1 MGSKFH
7 PGFTIIETMLFL
19 AITGTLIVAILA
31 GSGAAINNQ
40 RYQDSVTSLKTLIQ
54 DQYAQVT
61 SVNNAEATD
70 AVSCDTNGVVRV
82 DPSLPAVPRG
92 QGGCVI
98 MGRFMLID
106 DMTVTT
112 SSVVGYNANDSSV
125 YLDDLSEL
133 RAYNL
138 SLLATTT
145 SSESIQWSSKI
156 AWPVRGPQA
165 RIPAPVSRSVGIL
178 ILRSPKSG
186 VTYTYTAN
194 APSTS
199 ALRTMISTT
208 NQAENR
214 ICMNPNGVT
223 VVGGLAVVV
232 VANATGPTG
241 IEVRSNDMG
250 DVAAC

>member
-19 AITGTLIVAILA
+19 AITGALIVAILA
-31 GSGAAINNQ
+31 GSGSAINNQ

-54 DQYAQVT
+54 DQFAQVT

-70 AVSCDTNGVVRV
+70 AVSCDTNGVVTV
-82 DPSLPAVPRG
+82 DSSQPAGPRG

-98 MGRFMLID
+98 IGRFMLID
-106 DMTVTT
+106 DSTVTT
-112 SSVVGYNANDSSV
+112 SSVVGYNSNDSTTYV
-125 YLDDLSEL
+125 DDLSEL
-133 RAYNL
+133 KAYKL

-145 SSESIQWSSKI
+145 TADSVQWGSKI
-156 AWPVRGPQA
+156 AWPVKGPQA
-165 RIPAPVSRSVGIL
+165 KVPKPATRSVGIL

-194 APSTS
+194 APSPS
-199 ALRTMISTT
+199 ALSAMIASA
-208 NQAENR
+208 NQTENR
-214 ICMNPNGVT
+214 ICIDSNGTT
-223 VVGGLAVVV
+223 VVGGLGVVID
-232 VANATGPTG
+232 ANATGPTG
-241 IEVRSNDMG
+241 VEVRSNDMG